1 MNNKWFNK
9 NIRQTVKWSI
19 INDEIKIEKDTT
31 NDWLNF
37 QSEKTSSQVFINAQV
52 HLSNHLNMCVNLNKK
67 EKRDFR

>member
-31 NDWLNF
+31 NDWLNS